1 MKMNRMLVRLER
13 LSAIVLILAVV
24 FSVGILT
31 ANVDSAWNGTYAE
44 TFAGGSGTQSNPY
57 LIADEAQF
65 ALFLKSY
72 AGGYQYFKL
81 TADIDMGT
89 QLFSRT
95 SMNAHFDGDY
105 HTIKIGYNLC
115 SSISG
120 SFENAYVIATQ
131 TLTSP
136 FFGTRIDGPVRNCI
150 FVGDVDLSSSYYGGM
165 LCQVM
170 MTANSIVDNC
180 GIIGTLHVGYYRV
193 AGTVDSVTGY
203 VRTSETVYSNVSYAG
218 AVDGTY
224 FIPSNYTK
232 KNYYTAVTIR
242 TDGTNY
248 GSKAIGGT
256 NILRCTDS
264 DRYSQAFVDKLNAG
278 GGRSWVVDSAGI
290 NNGYPILAP
299 MASAHVHTVVADAA
313 IEPTCTTAGRTAGT
327 HCATCGMILSGNT
340 VLPSKGGHN
349 SLSISA
355 AVSPTCTE
363 PGLTE
368 GIKCTVCGEILQAQT
383 VIPALGHTSAA
394 DAAVLP
400 TCTEPGLS
408 AGSHCSVCGEILTA
422 QEILPAKGHT
432 SVTVPEKKPTCTE
445 PGLTE
450 YAYCCDC
457 GTITKEP
464 VTIPAGHTV
473 VTDEAVLPTCTEP
486 GLTEGTH
493 CSVCGEI
500 LTVQE
505 ILPAKGHHP
514 VLTEAAAPTCT
525 EAGVTAGCVCSDCG
539 LVYVEAQTLP
549 AAGHQWGEVLAEK
562 EHPHGEY
569 QLCSVC
575 GERNDLGTARED
587 GHCPLCRS
595 AEICFT
601 LTGGEAHPGE
611 TVKAVVSLE
620 GGISADGLGLRD
632 FVYDSDILTFTG
644 FADCG
649 ALVDAS
655 LVGSESLDAEMGSVV
670 LGYPEAQ
677 TMDGTLLS
685 LVFAVSPDAVPGEY
699 PVSLTAAARLGDI
712 EYGTLVNDG
721 VIRVKRLAGDINC
734 DNVLDI
740 NDVVL
745 LLRNSMFADLY
756 PVSYEGSTD
765 LNGDGRTDVNDA
777 ALLLQHSLFPE
788 LYPIPEA

>member
-1 MKMNRMLVRLER
+1 MNRMLVRLER
-13 LSAIVLILAVV
+13 LSAVVLILAVV

-44 TFAGGSGTQSNPY
+44 TFAGGSGTENDPY
-57 LIADEAQF
+57 LIADETQF
-65 ALFLKSY
+65 ALFLKSC
-72 AGGYQYFKL
+72 AGGYQYYKL
-81 TADIDMGT
+81 TADMDMGT
-89 QLFSRT
+89 QRFATKSLY
-95 SMNAHFDGDY
+95 AHFDGDY
-105 HTIKIGYNLC
+105 HTVKLGYPLFD
-115 SSISG
+115 SVGSG
-120 SFENAYVIATQ
+120 ASFRNTRLMATQ
-131 TLTSP
+131 TLHQAFLGEQVAGEVCSCL
-136 FFGTRIDGPVRNCI
+136 FI
-150 FVGDVDLSSSYYGGM
+150 GDVDQSSHEYGGM
-165 LCQVM
+165 ICNVLM
-170 MTANSIVDNC
+170 GFWADINNC
-180 GIIGTLHVGYYRV
+180 GVVGTLYIGSGPDLGYGSS
-193 AGTVDSVTGY
+193 AASVC
-203 VRTSETVYSNVSYAG
+203 YAS
-218 AVDGTY
+218 AIDGTY
-224 FIPSNYTK
+224 FIPSNYK
-232 KNYYTAVTIR
+232 ISNCYTAVTILKPSDAVNKGAK
-242 TDGTNY
+242 TY
-248 GSKAIGGT
+248 GT

-299 MASAHVHTVVADAA
+299 MDSAHVHTVVADAA
-313 IEPTCTTAGRTAGT
+313 VEPTCTTAGRTAGT
-327 HCATCGMILSGNT
+327 HCAACGMILSGNT

-473 VTDEAVLPTCTEP
+473 VTDEAFLPTCTEP

-500 LTVQE
+500 LTAQQT
-505 ILPAKGHHP
+505 LPAKGHHP

-587 GHCPLCRS
+587 GHCPLCRP

-601 LTGGEAHPGE
+601 LTGGEALPGE

-620 GGISADGLGLRD
+620 SGISADGLGLRD

-721 VIRVKRLAGDINC
+721 VIRVKRLAGDISC